1 MKIGNVISTNPV
13 TNSVPRVEPTPSNQ
27 TASVHSSSTPKTP
40 VKQSHLE
47 HGGNNSDARAD
58 LNEDALLE
66 ESVNQ
71 ANHTLKAYDRV
82 IDRTIHPETKAVI
95 YTIKDTKTNEV
106 IAEFPSKKIQD
117 MMAKMWELAG
127 MFVDDKA

>member
-1 MKIGNVISTNPV
+1 MKIGSVGNVNPV
-13 TNSVPRVEPTPSNQ
+13 TNNVSKVESAPMPHSTVAQVGSTSKPAVQDIGDSKFRSNEGSGVREDEDVVEQSVDQANQ
-27 TASVHSSSTPKTP
+27 T
-40 VKQSHLE
+40 
-47 HGGNNSDARAD
+47 
-58 LNEDALLE
+58 
-66 ESVNQ
+66 
-71 ANHTLKAYDRV
+71 LKMYDRR
-82 IDRTIHPETKAVI
+82 IDRVIHPETKAVI